1 MSPVRVLIAVIAISL
16 AIMALRA
23 DVVDQIA
30 AVVDEEVI
38 TFSDLQWLIDFRGFD
53 VPADPQQRRDF
64 YLSILDQVID
74 QKLIAMEAEQ
84 TPIITITDQDVEA
97 QIAAYKK
104 RFASEEEFRGKL
116 AEMQMSPY
124 EFRQLIRRQLAVNEF
139 IEKRFKPFIIVLP
152 NDIEQYYREQF
163 LPKLKELN
171 QPIPALEVVEESIR
185 QIMTEQR
192 TNEELER
199 WLRTARR
206 RARVTNLLFQENKF
220 APNLPPGLAKD
231 TKLQKVPDQD

>member
-1 MSPVRVLIAVIAISL
+1 
-16 AIMALRA
+16 MALHA

-53 VPADPQQRRDF
+53 VPDDPQQRRDF

-104 RFASEEEFRGKL
+104 RFASEEEFRKKL
-116 AEMQMSPY
+116 AEMQMSLY
-124 EFRQLIRRQLAVNEF
+124 EFHQLIRRQLAVNEF

-185 QIMTEQR
+185 QILTEQR

-231 TKLQKVPDQD
+231 TKLQKVPNQD

>member
-1 MSPVRVLIAVIAISL
+1 MRCVGVWL
-16 AIMALRA
+16 AIFVACLTVVRA
-23 DVVDQIA
+23 DIVDQIA

-38 TFSDLQWLIDFRGFD
+38 AYSDLQWLIDFRGFD
-53 VPADPQQRRDF
+53 VPTDPKQRRDF

-84 TPIITITDQDVEA
+84 TPIITITNEDVEA

-104 RFASEEEFRGKL
+104 RFASEEEFQQKL
-116 AEMQMSPY
+116 TEMQMSPY

-152 NDIEQYYREQF
+152 SDIEQYYREQL
-163 LPKLKELN
+163 LPQLKEQN
-171 QPIPALEVVEESIR
+171 QPIPPLDVVEESIR
-185 QIMTEQR
+185 QILTEQR

-206 RARVTNLLFQENKF
+206 RARVTNLLFRENTF
-220 APNLPPGLAKD
+220 APNLPPDL
-231 TKLQKVPDQD
+231 TKGTRLQEVPD

>member
-1 MSPVRVLIAVIAISL
+1 MACQCVLF
-16 AIMALRA
+16 LRA

-30 AVVDEEVI
+30 ATVDEDVI
-38 TFSDLQWLIDFRGFD
+38 TFSDLQWLIEFRGFE
-53 VPADPQQRRDF
+53 VPDDAQKRRDF

-74 QKLIAMEAEQ
+74 QKLISVEAEQ
-84 TPIITITDQDVEA
+84 TPIITITNEDVEA
-97 QIAAYKK
+97 QVTAYKA
-104 RFASEEEFRGKL
+104 RFASEEKFREKL
-116 AEMQMSPY
+116 TEMQMSPY

-171 QPIPALEVVEESIR
+171 QPIPALDVVEESIR
-185 QIMTEQR
+185 QILTEQR

-206 RARVTNLLFQENKF
+206 RARVTNLLFRENPY
-220 APNLPPGLAKD
+220 APNLPPGMAKD
-231 TKLQKVPDQD
+231 TKLQKVPDHD

>member
-1 MSPVRVLIAVIAISL
+1 MNAVRALAALLTLSL
-16 AIMALRA
+16 SILCCKAEI
-23 DVVDQIA
+23 VDQIA

-38 TFSDLQWLIDFRGFD
+38 TFSDLQWLIGFRGFD
-53 VPADPQQRRDF
+53 VPDDPQQRRDF
-64 YLSILDQVID
+64 YLSILDQVIE

-84 TPIITITDQDVEA
+84 TPIITITAEDVDA

-104 RFASEEEFRGKL
+104 RFASEEEFREKL
-116 AEMQMSPY
+116 TEMQMSPY

-139 IEKRFKPFIIVLP
+139 IEKRFKPFIIILP
-152 NDIEQYYREQF
+152 NDIEEYYREQF
-163 LPKLKELN
+163 LPRLEELN

-185 QIMTEQR
+185 QILTEQR

-206 RARVTNLLFQENKF
+206 RASVTNLLFRDNPF
-220 APNLPPGLAKD
+220 APNLPPAFRKD
-231 TKLQKVPDQD
+231 TKLQKVPDQE

>member
-1 MSPVRVLIAVIAISL
+1 MRCVGVLL
-16 AIMALRA
+16 AIFVACLTVVRA
-23 DVVDQIA
+23 DIVDQIA

-38 TFSDLQWLIDFRGFD
+38 TYSDLQWLIDFRGFD
-53 VPADPQQRRDF
+53 VPTDPKQRRDF

-84 TPIITITDQDVEA
+84 TPIITITNEDVEA
-97 QIAAYKK
+97 QIAAYKR
-104 RFASEEEFRGKL
+104 RFASEEEFQQKL
-116 AEMQMSPY
+116 TEMQMSPY

-152 NDIEQYYREQF
+152 SDIEQYYREQL
-163 LPKLKELN
+163 LPKLKEQN
-171 QPIPALEVVEESIR
+171 QPIPPLDVVEESIR
-185 QIMTEQR
+185 QILTEQR

-206 RARVTNLLFQENKF
+206 RARVTNLLFRENTF
-220 APNLPPGLAKD
+220 APNLPPDL
-231 TKLQKVPDQD
+231 TKGTRLQEVPD

>member
-1 MSPVRVLIAVIAISL
+1 MWALQVLTGLLIVCLTFGMSAGEI
-16 AIMALRA
+16 
-23 DVVDQIA
+23 VDQIA

-53 VPADPQQRRDF
+53 VPDDPQQRRDF
-64 YLSILDQVID
+64 YLSILDQVIE

-84 TPIITITDQDVEA
+84 TPIISITNEDVEA
-97 QIAAYKK
+97 QITAYKK
-104 RFASEEEFRGKL
+104 RFPSEEQFREKL
-116 AEMQMSPY
+116 TEMQMSSY

-152 NDIEQYYREQF
+152 NEIEEYYRQEF

-171 QPIPALEVVEESIR
+171 QPIPSLDVVEESIR
-185 QIMTEQR
+185 QILTEQR

-206 RARVTNLLFQENKF
+206 RARVINLLFRKNPF
-220 APNLPPGLAKD
+220 APNLPPEL
-231 TKLQKVPDQD
+231 TRETELQKVPDQD